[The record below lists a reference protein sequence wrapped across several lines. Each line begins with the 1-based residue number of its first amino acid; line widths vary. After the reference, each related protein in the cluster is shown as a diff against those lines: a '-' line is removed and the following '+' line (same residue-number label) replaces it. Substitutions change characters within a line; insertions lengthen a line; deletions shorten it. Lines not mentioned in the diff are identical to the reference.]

1 MKKSLKKVL
10 TLALVLLL
18 VACNSGES
26 TTAPETEENKQIT
39 IGAIQFVEHPALDNA
54 TKGFKDALADNGF
67 VEGENLTIDYH
78 NAQAD
83 QSNCETIANKF
94 VNANVD
100 LIFANATP
108 AAQAVA
114 AKTSDIPIII
124 TSVTDPES
132 AGLVKSN
139 DLPETNV
146 SGTSDLT
153 PVKEQIDLLL
163 QLVPEAKTIGVMYT
177 GSEENSIFQANI
189 ANEYIESLGLTYVE
203 ATVSDSNA
211 IQQVTESL
219 IGKVDALYIPTDNL
233 LAEGMANV
241 AQVTNNNGLPVV
253 VGEGG
258 MTKNGGLGTYGIDYY
273 NLGYLAGEM
282 AAKVLNGEDISKMPI
297 GYLPAEECE
306 LTINKTV
313 MEQLDI
319 SIEEDILSKA
329 IIVD

>member
-26 TTAPETEENKQIT
+26 TTSPETEEIKQIT

-54 TKGFKDALADNGF
+54 TKGFKDIADNGF

-189 ANEYIESLGLTYVE
+189 ANEYIESLGLTYIE

-211 IQQVTESL
+211 IQQVTESI

-233 LAEGMANV
+233 LAEGMVNVTQITHAN
-241 AQVTNNNGLPVV
+241 NLPTI
-253 VGEGG
+253 VGEIGVVE
-258 MTKNGGLGTYGIDYY
+258 NGGLATYGINYY

-282 AAKVLNGEDISKMPI
+282 AAKF
-297 GYLPAEECE
+297 
-306 LTINKTV
+306 
-313 MEQLDI
+313 
-319 SIEEDILSKA
+319 
-329 IIVD
+329 